1 MKTRIRN
8 LKCSITLLFFMLC
21 GLVNAQNKPFPQG
34 VNFPGCIKPT
44 NVTQAQMNAAIQ
56 TFYNT
61 YKSKYLKQCPD
72 AADQYYMYA
81 QGNPSSSSDATVSEQ
96 HGYGMITMALMAGY
110 DANAKVYYDGMYKL
124 YSRFR
129 SPTNNNFMSWKI
141 RKNGSVMVGGEGSAT
156 DGDLDIAYSLI
167 LAHYQWGGG
176 PAGTS
181 VTYLNEAKR
190 MINAF
195 KGTRGVVGST
205 TYRTLL
211 GDGFTN
217 QLNTRSSDWMID
229 HMAAYKNATGDAFWT
244 NVENEVYNC
253 IADLTGAGK
262 PGANTGLVSDFAK
275 NDPAVPDAAGGGTG
289 EDNADKYYWNGCRYP
304 WRIAMG
310 YQHYGSAKA
319 KAAITKLLD
328 WATGTPTSGDP
339 QNFNGGYNLNGTRIG
354 TDPGE
359 LAFVAPITLA
369 ATVDAKYQSF
379 LNKGWGELSTL
390 SGGDSYND
398 AIGLLCM
405 LSISGNWWVPGTTST
420 PTVPTP
426 PSSLQTTVISS
437 SQINLKWTDNSSN
450 EDNFKIEYSTN
461 GGTSWTALATTAAN
475 TSSYSHTGLTAA
487 TAYSYRVYAVNTT
500 GNSAYSNIV
509 SATTLPVGSATNLAL
524 NKTGVASSLETS
536 AFPANLAFDGNA
548 TTRWASVEGVDPQWI
563 YVDLGA
569 TYAINRVKITWE
581 AAYGKDYL
589 VQVSPDASTW
599 TTIRTVTANTA
610 LVNDYTA
617 LSGSGRYVRI
627 YGTARGTA
635 YGYSIYELEVY
646 GTAALTSNNIAI
658 NKSAGASTVETTGFE
673 ADKAFDGDA
682 ATTRWSSV
690 FTNNEWLSVDL
701 GTAQDISRV
710 VLKWE
715 AAFATSYRIETSND
729 NVNWTT
735 QKTVAAG
742 VGGTEDHSFPA
753 VSARYVRIYGM
764 SRATAYGYSLWEFEV
779 YAAPQPSARQHTTSL
794 SPAKNNLNDNL
805 VSITVSPNPTKD
817 ILTIKFKGMTPQSVL
832 RIYNMTGQQ
841 TYFSRVNGN
850 MMQVDVS
857 KWPKGIY
864 IISLGNVRKKVVV
877 E

>member
-1 MKTRIRN
+1 MKPGIKH
-8 LKCSITLLFFMLC
+8 LKCSLTLFFLVIY

-34 VNFPGCIKPT
+34 VNFPGCIKPS
-44 NVTQAQMNAAIQ
+44 NVTQAQMNTAIQ

-72 AADQYYMYA
+72 KTDQYYMYA
-81 QGNPSSSSDATVSEQ
+81 EGNPSSSTDATVSEQ
-96 HGYGMITMALMAGY
+96 HGYAMITMALMAGY
-110 DANAKVYYDGMYKL
+110 DANAKKYYDGMYKL

-141 RKNGSVMVGGEGSAT
+141 KKNGSTMSGGEGSAT
-156 DGDLDIAYSLI
+156 DGDFDIAYSLI

-176 PAGTS
+176 PEGTT

-195 KGTRGVVGST
+195 KGTNGVVGSS

-211 GDGFTN
+211 GDDFSN

-229 HMAAYKNATGDAFWT
+229 HMTAYKNATGDAFWT

-253 IADLTGAGK
+253 ITDLTGTGK
-262 PGANTGLVSDFAK
+262 PGASTGLVADFAK

-289 EDNADKYYWNGCRYP
+289 EDAADKYSWNGCRYP

-310 YQHYGSAKA
+310 YQHYSSTKA
-319 KAAITKLLD
+319 KSAITKLLD

-339 QNFNGGYNLNGTRIG
+339 KNFNGGYNLNGTKLG
-354 TDPGE
+354 DDAGE

-379 LNKGWGELSTL
+379 LNKGWGELTTL

-405 LSISGNWWVPGTTST
+405 LSISGNWWVPGSTST
-420 PTVPTP
+420 PTAPTA
-426 PSSLQTTVISS
+426 PSALLATAVSS
-437 SQINLKWTDNSSN
+437 SQINLSWTDNSSN

-475 TSSYSHTGLTAA
+475 TSSYSNTGLTAA

-500 GNSAYSNIV
+500 GNSAYSNAV
-509 SATTLPVGSATNLAL
+509 TATTQPVGTSANLAL
-524 NKTGVASSLETS
+524 NKTGAASSLESSTY
-536 AFPANLAFDGNA
+536 PATLAFDGNA
-548 TTRWASVEGVDPQWI
+548 TTRWASVEAVDPQWI

-569 TYAINRVKITWE
+569 TYAVNRVKITWE
-581 AAYGKDYL
+581 AAYAKNYL
-589 VQVSPDASTW
+589 IQVSTDAATW
-599 TTIRTVTANTA
+599 TTINTVTGNTA

-646 GTAALTSNNIAI
+646 GAVAPTTSNIAI
-658 NKSAGASTVETTGFE
+658 NKTASASSVEEAGFE
-673 ADKAFDGDA
+673 ASKAFDGDA
-682 ATTRWSSV
+682 TATRWSSS
-690 FTNNEWLSVDL
+690 FADNQWLAADL
-701 GTAQDISRV
+701 GTAQNISRV

-715 AAFATSYRIETSND
+715 AAYATSYRIETSSD
-729 NVNWTT
+729 NVTWTT
-735 QKTVAAG
+735 QKTVTAG
-742 VGGTEDHSFPA
+742 AGGTEDLSFPA
-753 VSARYVRIYGM
+753 VSARYVRMYGLT
-764 SRATAYGYSLWEFEV
+764 RATEYGYSIWEFEV
-779 YAAPQPSARQHTTSL
+779 YTAPLSAAKLSL
-794 SPAKNNLNDNL
+794 SPVLNENP
-805 VSITVSPNPTKD
+805 VSVTISPNPAKD
-817 ILTIKFKGMTPQSVL
+817 VLTVKYKGTSSQSVL

-841 TYFSRVNGN
+841 TYFSKVSGN
-850 MMQVDVS
+850 MTQIDVS

-864 IISLGNVRKKVVV
+864 IVSLNSIRKKIVI